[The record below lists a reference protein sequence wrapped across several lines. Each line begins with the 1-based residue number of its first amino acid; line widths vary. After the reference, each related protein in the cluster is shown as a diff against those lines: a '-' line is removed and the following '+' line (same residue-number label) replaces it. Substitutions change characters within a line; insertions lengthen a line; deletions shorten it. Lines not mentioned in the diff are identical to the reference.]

1 MTAHEKFKIGDR
13 VEMTHRNPFQGS
25 RLGTAVGFCR
35 DKNLVKVRRNGERF
49 IEFWDMSFWRKRRTS
64 H

>member
-1 MTAHEKFKIGDR
+1 
-13 VEMTHRNPFQGS
+13 
-25 RLGTAVGFCR
+25 
-35 DKNLVKVRRNGERF
+35 LVKVRRNGERF